1 MLEWA
6 SSGLEEGWAA
16 GLLFEEGATCGHGLG
31 LDGAAAALL
40 QVRTSRV
47 LRQESTWKAF
57 LEWTSAALLKKEK
70 IEMVSTIRPKNLK
83 LTRPDLVLL
92 IVGNRPYEYISSYCL
107 NDKQIM
113 FESKGKKARKM

>member
-16 GLLFEEGATCGHGLG
+16 GLLFEEGATCGHSLG
-31 LDGAAAALL
+31 LDGTAAALL

-57 LEWTSAALLKKEK
+57 LEWTSSALLK
-70 IEMVSTIRPKNLK
+70 
-83 LTRPDLVLL
+83 
-92 IVGNRPYEYISSYCL
+92 
-107 NDKQIM
+107 
-113 FESKGKKARKM
+113 